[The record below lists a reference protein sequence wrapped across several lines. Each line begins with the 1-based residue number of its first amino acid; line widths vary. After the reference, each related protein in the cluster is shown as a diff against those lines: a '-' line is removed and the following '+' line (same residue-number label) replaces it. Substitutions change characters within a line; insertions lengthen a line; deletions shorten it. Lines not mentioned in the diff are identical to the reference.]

1 MQAEHDRR
9 ETLTRWF
16 PEQNE
21 VDLPEITLPVLLEE
35 TWNSIKNELETNQ
48 SSQALIDLRKEY
60 GDKLKAWW
68 ASKRAIFLEKVKDT
82 GGEMNGKTVKLGDE
96 EITLVQAG
104 DYYREDEVVLNIYH
118 KTPVSESEMSVRIS
132 EDTGVDT
139 FLNPPKITSKVKD
152 KPGGDWLTY
161 WEVVFRGSAVSTITR
176 TRVHDHP
183 DYQLPYVKHTEIID
197 ASIFG
202 VDTQAR

>member
-1 MQAEHDRR
+1 MQAEH
-9 ETLTRWF
+9 EVTRWF

-21 VDLPEITLPVLLEE
+21 VDDPRQSLPELLEE
-35 TWNSIKNELETNQ
+35 AWNTIKTELETNHSTQ
-48 SSQALIDLRKEY
+48 TLINLRKAY
-60 GDKLKAWW
+60 GDKLRAWW
-68 ASKRAIFLEKVKDT
+68 ASKRTIFLEKVNDS
-82 GGEMNGKTVKLGDE
+82 GGERDGKTVKLGDE

-104 DYYREDEVVLNIYH
+104 DYYREDEMVLNIYH
-118 KTPVSESEMSVRIS
+118 KTPMSDSEMSVRIS

-152 KPGGDWLTY
+152 EPGGDWLTY
-161 WEVVFRGSAVSTITR
+161 WEVVFRGNAVSTITR

-183 DYQLPYVKHTEIID
+183 DNQLPYVKHTEIID

-202 VDTQAR
+202 VDTHAR